1 MSRFHSYLSSTVKI
15 IGSYKKGEPLNHHLK
30 QFFASNKKYGSR
42 DRKQIASLCY
52 HYFRCAHL
60 FSSSIDIERIILNS
74 IFLCNQSQHEILN
87 QLAPELNEKIELPLE
102 DKFSYLEINLNNV
115 FKFKEQLSDQ
125 LDQRLFAESIFNQ
138 SALFLRVRPGNMNK
152 VVEKLNQNQIHF
164 QQIGED
170 VIKCNNS
177 VKINEILKVN
187 KEVVIQDLNSQR
199 VFNYLRENDFHKDS
213 RQLQVWDTCAASG
226 GKSIL
231 IYDILKGKIKL
242 TASDIRENILLNY
255 TSRLQEAGVNI
266 YRKFKQDLSVASGL
280 NNSDKFDLVVCDVPC
295 SGSGTWART
304 PEQYFSFEK
313 ENILDFVEKQKSIV
327 KHVLPHLHQ
336 NGLLFYITC
345 SVFKSENDDMVKFII
360 TEYNLNLLEQK
371 YLKGYNDNADTMFIA
386 VFKL

>member
-1 MSRFHSYLSSTVKI
+1 MSRFHSYLSSAEKI

-60 FSSSIDIERIILNS
+60 FGSSSNIETKILNS

-87 QLAPELNEKIELPLE
+87 QLAPDLNEKIELPLE
-102 DKFSYLEINLNNV
+102 DKLSYLNINSNTV
-115 FKFKEQLSDQ
+115 FKFNDELSHE
-125 LDQRLFAESIFNQ
+125 LDHRIFAHSYFNQ
-138 SALFLRVRPGNMNK
+138 SALFLRVRTGYMNK
-152 VVEKLNQNQIHF
+152 VIEKLKVSDVYYE
-164 QQIGED
+164 QIGQD
-170 VIKCNNS
+170 SIKCNSS

-199 VFNYLRENDFHKDS
+199 VFDLLKKNKINKESGLYD
-213 RQLQVWDTCAASG
+213 VWDTCAASG

-231 IYDILKGKIKL
+231 IYDILKGKVKL
-242 TASDIRENILLNY
+242 TASDVRENILSNY
-255 TSRLQEAGVNI
+255 GSRLQEAGINI
-266 YRKFKQDLSVASGL
+266 NRKYKQDLSVVSGL
-280 NNSDKFDLVVCDVPC
+280 NKNDKFDLIICDAPC

-313 ENILDFVEKQKSIV
+313 QMISDFVEKQKSIMTNV
-327 KHVLPHLHQ
+327 IPHLKE

-345 SVFKSENDDMVKFII
+345 SVFKSENEDVVKFIMSKF
-360 TEYNLNLLEQK
+360 NLNCLEQN
-371 YLKGYNDNADTMFIA
+371 YLKGYNDNADTMFVA
-386 VFKL
+386 VFHL